1 MNRRN
6 TRSGHAVENVA
17 HFFVDEAGDLTIF
30 DKKGRI
36 IVGEE
41 GVSNTFMLGIAETPD
56 PQVLADRLNVLR
68 EGLLKDPYF
77 TGVPSMRSHAGKTA
91 LAFHAKDDVP
101 EVRRE
106 VFKLLAEVDLKVFA
120 CIRRKKRLAMDLRE
134 SYLRDGVKQRPES
147 LYDDLVTRL
156 FKERLHQAERN
167 HIIFARRGKADR
179 NIALNDAIQ
188 RAKRDFD
195 ARWRKGIDR
204 PTTVASSV
212 PSETTCLQAV
222 DYCLWALQRMVER
235 REERYF
241 ALLQDKFRLVL
252 DRDDD
257 RRHGYGEYY
266 TSRNPLTLERLM
278 PVT

>member
-1 MNRRN
+1 
-6 TRSGHAVENVA
+6 
-17 HFFVDEAGDLTIF
+17 
-30 DKKGRI
+30 
-36 IVGEE
+36 
-41 GVSNTFMLGIAETPD
+41 
-56 PQVLADRLNVLR
+56 
-68 EGLLKDPYF
+68 
-77 TGVPSMRSHAGKTA
+77 MRSTAGKTA

-106 VFKLLAEVDLKVFA
+106 VFKLLAQSGLKIFVG
-120 CIRRKKRLAMDLRE
+120 IRRKKRLAADMRLAF
-134 SYLRDGVKQRPES
+134 LQNGVKRRPES
-147 LYDDLVTRL
+147 IYDDLVTLL
-156 FKERLHQAERN
+156 FKERLHLAERN

-179 NIALNDAIQ
+179 NLALNEAIQ
-188 RAKRDFD
+188 AAKRDFD

-204 PTTVASSV
+204 PTTVSSSV
-212 PSETTCLQAV
+212 PTEISCLQAI

-235 REERYF
+235 REDRYF
-241 ALLQDKFRLVL
+241 ALLRDKFRLVL

>member
-1 MNRRN
+1 M
-6 TRSGHAVENVA
+6 EKKVA
-17 HFFVDEAGDLTIF
+17 HFFVDEAGDLTFF
-30 DKKGRI
+30 DQKGRI
-36 IVGEE
+36 IVGEA
-41 GVSNTFMLGIAETPD
+41 GVS
-56 PQVLADRLNVLR
+56 
-68 EGLLKDPYF
+68 
-77 TGVPSMRSHAGKTA
+77 
-91 LAFHAKDDVP
+91 KDDVP

-106 VFKLLAEVDLKVFA
+106 VFALLAQTDLKVFVG
-120 CIRRKKRLAMDLRE
+120 IRRKKRLAADVRLAF
-134 SYLRDGVKQRPES
+134 LRDGVKRRSES
-147 LYDDLVTRL
+147 VYDDLVTLL
-156 FKERLHQAERN
+156 FKERLHLAERN

-179 NIALNDAIQ
+179 NIALSEAIR

-195 ARWRKGIDR
+195 VRWKKGIDR
-204 PTTVASSV
+204 PTTVSSSV
-212 PSETTCLQAV
+212 PSESSCLQAI

-241 ALLQDKFRLVL
+241 ALLRDKFRLVL